1 MLITMTQEDIENG
14 KKQEPKLCPI
24 ALAVKRE
31 FSDNTVVWA
40 EQDKITVYEEGS
52 EDFKDYVIG
61 ENNSVAQVF
70 MEMFDSDHKVIPLGT
85 VELRRV

>member
-1 MLITMTQEDIENG
+1 MLITMTQQDIENG
-14 KKQEPKLCPI
+14 KKQEPKSCPI

-40 EQDKITVYEEGS
+40 EQDKITVCEEL

-70 MEMFDSDHKVIPLGT
+70 MEMFDSDDKVIPLGT
-85 VELRRV
+85 VELKRV